1 MSFLRRRGQ
10 GLNLPGRTDFKPVG
24 HSRPKDPIHSASIM
38 PKIQIYTT
46 LLCPYCVRAK
56 QLLQRKGVD
65 YEEIRIDLDHEQMRL
80 MLQRSRRQ
88 TVPQIFIDDYHV
100 GGYDDLAAMD
110 ARGELDPRLSL

>member
-1 MSFLRRRGQ
+1 
-10 GLNLPGRTDFKPVG
+10 
-24 HSRPKDPIHSASIM
+24 M
-38 PKIQIYTT
+38 PTIQIYTT

-100 GGYDDLAAMD
+100 GGYDDLAALD
-110 ARGELDPRLSL
+110 ARGELDPRLGL